1 MEIKNISII
10 GLGLIGGSIA
20 KAIKKSSYNF
30 VVSAFDKP
38 EVLSKAFNENIINS
52 KLNSIEESLN
62 SDLIF
67 LCLPVAK
74 SLEVFDNIAPK
85 LRENTILT
93 DVCSV
98 KNVFKEKWDKIKS
111 NGIYIG
117 GHPMTGKEKG
127 GFDNSDSLLFENS
140 VYILTENENDNPLF
154 ADLQKIITSFG
165 SNILHIP
172 AKQHDV
178 ISASISHL
186 PQLVSVALVNAASLK
201 TDSYNF
207 LDLAAGGFRD
217 MTRIASSDFRI
228 WKSIIS
234 NNKNNILTA
243 LDKFS
248 YDLSLLSNQ
257 IYKDDYK
264 SIEAYFENARV
275 HRDEVP
281 QQTKGFLNPLFD
293 LFVFVAD
300 KPGAISKISTSLFE
314 ANINIKDMELLKIRE
329 GFGGTFRLS
338 FESAEI
344 VAKAS
349 LILKNI
355 GFENAY

>member
-1 MEIKNISII
+1 LEIKNISII

-217 MTRIASSDFRI
+217 MTRIASSDFTI
-228 WKSIIS
+228 WESIIA
-234 NNKNNILTA
+234 NNKSQILTA
-243 LDKFS
+243 LDKFL
-248 YDLSLLSNQ
+248 YDLSLLSNY
-257 IYKDDYK
+257 ITNDNYKA
-264 SIEAYFENARV
+264 IESYFENARI

-281 QQTKGFLNPLFD
+281 QKTKGFLHPLFD
-293 LFVFVAD
+293 LFVFVTD
-300 KPGAISKISTSLFE
+300 NPGAISKISTALFV
-314 ANINIKDMELLKIRE
+314 AGIYIKDIELLKIRE
-329 GFGGTFRLS
+329 GAGGTFRLS
-338 FESAEI
+338 FESSEI
-344 VAKAS
+344 VEKAS
-349 LILKNI
+349 NVLKNI
-355 GFENAY
+355 GFETA

>member
-217 MTRIASSDFRI
+217 MTRIASSDFTI
-228 WKSIIS
+228 WESIIA
-234 NNKNNILTA
+234 NNKSQILTA
-243 LDKFS
+243 LDKFL
-248 YDLSLLSNQ
+248 YDLSLLSNY
-257 IYKDDYK
+257 ITNDNYKA
-264 SIEAYFENARV
+264 IESYFENARI

-281 QQTKGFLNPLFD
+281 QKTKGFLHPLFD
-293 LFVFVAD
+293 LFVFVTD
-300 KPGAISKISTSLFE
+300 NPGAISKISTALFE
-314 ANINIKDMELLKIRE
+314 AGINIKDMELLKIRE
-329 GFGGTFRLS
+329 GAGGTFRLS
-338 FESAEI
+338 FESSEI
-344 VAKAS
+344 VEKAS
-349 LILKNI
+349 NVLKNI
-355 GFENAY
+355 GFETA

>member
-1 MEIKNISII
+1 LEIKNISII

-217 MTRIASSDFRI
+217 MTRIASSDFTI
-228 WKSIIS
+228 WESIIA
-234 NNKNNILTA
+234 NNKSQILTA
-243 LDKFS
+243 LDKFL
-248 YDLSLLSNQ
+248 YDLSLLSNY
-257 IYKDDYK
+257 ITNDNYKA
-264 SIEAYFENARV
+264 IESYFENARI

-281 QQTKGFLNPLFD
+281 QKTKGFLHPLFD
-293 LFVFVAD
+293 LFVFVTD
-300 KPGAISKISTSLFE
+300 NPGAISKISTALFE
-314 ANINIKDMELLKIRE
+314 AEINIKDMELLKIRE
-329 GFGGTFRLS
+329 GAGGTFRLS
-338 FESAEI
+338 FESSEI
-344 VAKAS
+344 VEKAS
-349 LILKNI
+349 NVLKNI
-355 GFENAY
+355 GFETA